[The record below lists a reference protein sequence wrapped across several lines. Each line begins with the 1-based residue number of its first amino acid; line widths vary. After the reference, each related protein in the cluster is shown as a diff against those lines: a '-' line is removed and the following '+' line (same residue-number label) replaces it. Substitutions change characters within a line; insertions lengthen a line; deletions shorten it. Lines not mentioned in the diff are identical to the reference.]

1 MFDLVVA
8 DVNLRRAEPGAGE
21 DLARIDRQIP
31 GMGSKSELPNLSEQN
46 ISSLKCLGY
55 NFAK

>member
-1 MFDLVVA
+1 MFDLVVG

-46 ISSLKCLGY
+46 I
-55 NFAK
+55 